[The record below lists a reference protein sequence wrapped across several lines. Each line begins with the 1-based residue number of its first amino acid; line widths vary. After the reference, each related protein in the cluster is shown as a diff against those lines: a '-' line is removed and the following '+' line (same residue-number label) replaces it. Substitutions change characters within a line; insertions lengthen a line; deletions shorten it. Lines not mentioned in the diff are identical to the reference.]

1 MQQLFKQMEQ
11 TLVSSTATH
20 TLLSALQDAFL
31 SWVGFLSLVS
41 VLAWGSWV
49 VPFGILI
56 LSLEDLIKKMEKS
69 SGA

>member
-20 TLLSALQDAFL
+20 TLFSTVQDAFL
-31 SWVGFLSLVS
+31 SWVGFLNLVG
-41 VLAWGSWV
+41 LLRWGSGV
-49 VPFGILI
+49 VHFGILI
-56 LSLEDLIKKMEKS
+56 SSLEELLKKMEKS